1 MEQVSVPPQECSR
14 QDLHD
19 MFRFLYQTWE
29 RELTDEEKEA
39 WLWNAG
45 VEMIK
50 IKYKRNPAKELE
62 TS

>member
-1 MEQVSVPPQECSR
+1 MEQVFVPSEEGLR
-14 QDLHD
+14 QDLND
-19 MFRFLYQTWE
+19 MFRFLHQTWE

-50 IKYKRNPAKELE
+50 IKYRRNPV
-62 TS
+62 